1 MSWSRGGLTY
11 NGNAQNVDF
20 LVRIELDLNL
30 KHFER
35 TYYNVIDLL
44 GDIGGVQSIL
54 TSFAAIV
61 ILTLKHDRVS
71 NFIAASLFKASQNDS
86 STPN

>member
-11 NGNAQNVDF
+11 NGKASNADF
-20 LVRIELDLNL
+20 SIRIELDLNL
-30 KHFER
+30 KRYER

-61 ILTLKHDRVS
+61 ILIFKHDSVAD
-71 NFIAASLFKASQNDS
+71 FIAV
-86 STPN
+86 